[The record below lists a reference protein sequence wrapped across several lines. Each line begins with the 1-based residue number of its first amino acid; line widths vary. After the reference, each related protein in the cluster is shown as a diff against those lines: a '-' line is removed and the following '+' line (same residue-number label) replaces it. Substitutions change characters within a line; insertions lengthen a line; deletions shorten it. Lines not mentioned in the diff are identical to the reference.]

1 MEKLVIIFQVPFLLR
16 AFANACLCVRIK
28 HRQRAIGKKQIT
40 SRINGNTKRLERPTF
55 EISAAKAEEILGRG
69 ANPREVNPKILSC
82 LLNFKAGRKRL
93 RNCTES
99 HLPVR
104 FYIHKSGIPLA
115 PR

>member
-55 EISAAKAEEILGRG
+55 KFSAAEAEEIWGQQ
-69 ANPREVNPKILSC
+69 ILV
-82 LLNFKAGRKRL
+82 K
-93 RNCTES
+93 
-99 HLPVR
+99 
-104 FYIHKSGIPLA
+104 
-115 PR
+115 